1 MRIIAARA
9 TALVVM
15 VLVLGTARMLDDVGI
30 PRTIL
35 GFLVA
40 AMAATTMLLLAGNRR
55 HGPPPHV

>member
-40 AMAATTMLLLAGNRR
+40 AMAATTVLLLARR
-55 HGPPPHV
+55 